1 MESKYGINSTS
12 LLVFHQRTG
21 AMLICVLI
29 ENNQEIL
36 ATLQDVSSL
45 LQYAQATEKIITKIL
60 LYTSPMMWAAIFFIS
75 NIIFFFLEPN
85 HLKWKY

>member
-12 LLVFHQRTG
+12 LLLFHQRTG

-45 LQYAQATEKIITKIL
+45 LQYAQATEKIITKLL
-60 LYTSPMMWAAIFFIS
+60 LYTSPMMWAAIFF
-75 NIIFFFLEPN
+75 
-85 HLKWKY
+85 

>member
-12 LLVFHQRTG
+12 LLLFHQRTG

-60 LYTSPMMWAAIFFIS
+60 LYTSPMMWAAIFFF
-75 NIIFFFLEPN
+75 NL
-85 HLKWKY
+85 